1 MEKIGTQI
9 YLVTAN
15 DSNIHGTV
23 FGGKVMEWADLSAS
37 FVAKRYADSPVLT
50 ASLDRIDFLSP
61 IQVGEEAHMTPRLVY
76 VSAHTMYIQVDIQS
90 VNPFTGVKR
99 QTGCTVFSFVAL
111 DAKTKNMVKVPRLSK
126 AVAKFWNITDAMIK
140 KYQVIH
146 QERKK
151 LRKSVRP
158 KRSHQA
164 MEFLGTN
171 PARSIES
178 SVVENHQLVMPGDQN
193 TIGLLFA
200 GRYLAWVDI
209 IGSMSARRHCESP
222 VVTANIEEV
231 IFKQRVPMGS
241 TIRLIAKPIFAS
253 KHSVQIQV
261 SGWMWGEDLRPDLKV
276 ADAYLTFVA
285 LDGHSKRAKAIPN
298 LSVSS
303 PEENALFLEGQA
315 RYLRSRSKQRSK
327 KK

>member
-37 FVAKRYADSPVLT
+37 FVAKRYADAPVLT
-50 ASLDRIDFLSP
+50 ASLDRIDFLAP
-61 IQVGEEAHMTPRLVY
+61 IQVGEEAHMTPRLLFA
-76 VSAHTMYIQVDIQS
+76 SAHTMYIQVDIES

-99 QTGCTVFSFVAL
+99 QTGSTVFSFVGL
-111 DAKTKNMVKVPRLSK
+111 DPKTKNIIKLPRLSP
-126 AVAKFWNITDAMIK
+126 AVSKTWSISADTLK
-140 KYQVIH
+140 KYQALH
-146 QERKK
+146 LERKK
-151 LRKSVRP
+151 LRKSTRP
-158 KRSHQA
+158 EKSHQA

-171 PARSIES
+171 PAKSIES
-178 SVVENHQLVMPGDQN
+178 SIVENHHLVMPGDQN

-209 IGSMSARRHCESP
+209 IGSLAARRHCESP

-241 TIRLIAKPIFAS
+241 TLRLVAKPIFAS

-261 SGWMWGEDLRPDLKV
+261 SGWMWGENLRADLKV

-285 LDGHSKRAKAIPN
+285 LHNKTKRAKAIPN
-298 LSVSS
+298 LSIST
-303 PEENALFLEGQA
+303 PKEKMLFLEGQA
-315 RYLRSRSKQRSK
+315 RYLKSRSSQRAK
-327 KK
+327 RK